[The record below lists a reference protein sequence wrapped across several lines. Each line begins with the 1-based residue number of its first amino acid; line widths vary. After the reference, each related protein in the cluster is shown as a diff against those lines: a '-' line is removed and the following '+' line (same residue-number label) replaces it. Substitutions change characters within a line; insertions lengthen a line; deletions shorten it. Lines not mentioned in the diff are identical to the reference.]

1 MLSANGQKWLK
12 AIHLIFVCCWLGGV
26 FVLCL
31 LFIPKA
37 SVESGGELYG
47 INRAIHWADM
57 GIVVILG
64 VFGSLLT
71 GLLYSWKTNWGFF
84 KHRWILVKWVIAI
97 GVTIFGTVVLGP
109 IEKELLTISYQLG
122 LASLTDP
129 KYLALEYWQKVSGLI
144 PLVLLIFAVI
154 ISVLKPW
161 GKKQK

>member
-12 AIHLIFVCCWLGGV
+12 AIHLIFVCCWVGGV

-57 GIVVILG
+57 GIVVIVG
-64 VFGSLLT
+64 VLGSLLT
-71 GLLYSWKTNWGFF
+71 GFIYGCQTKWGFF
-84 KHRWILVKWVIAI
+84 KHRWIMVKWIIAI
-97 GVTIFGTVVLGP
+97 TVTLLGIVVLGP
-109 IEKELLTISYQLG
+109 IEKELLTMSYHLG
-122 LASLTDP
+122 IDALTDP
-129 KYLALEYWQKVSGLI
+129 TYMNLEYWQMVLGAI
-144 PLVLLIFAVI
+144 PLVSLVFAVI

-161 GKKQK
+161 GKNK